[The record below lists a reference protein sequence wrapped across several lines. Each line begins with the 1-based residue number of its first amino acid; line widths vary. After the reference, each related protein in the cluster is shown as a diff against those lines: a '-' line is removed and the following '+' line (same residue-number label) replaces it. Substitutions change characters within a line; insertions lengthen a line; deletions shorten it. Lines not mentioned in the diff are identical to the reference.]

1 MAVTS
6 TITNTVGLTMEYDD
20 KTTRNYTFTGMD
32 NTALANL
39 KAQVLQFNTTVA
51 DSTAGAPYKETF
63 ISDDGSP
70 ITKISK
76 AKYTVSEE
84 QVIYRG

>member
-6 TITNTVGLTMEYDD
+6 TTTNTIGLTFEYDD
-20 KTTRNYTFTGMD
+20 KTTRNYNFTGMD
-32 NTALANL
+32 NSALTNL
-39 KAQVLQFNTTVA
+39 KTRVLDFNNTVA
-51 DSTAGAPYKETF
+51 DQTQGAPYKETF

-76 AKYTVSEE
+76 AKYTIAEE

>member
-6 TITNTVGLTMEYDD
+6 TTTNTIGLTFEYDD
-20 KTTRNYTFTGMD
+20 KSTRNYTFTGM
-32 NTALANL
+32 TSSALAGL
-39 KAQVLQFNTTVA
+39 KAQVLQFNATVA
-51 DSTAGAPYKETF
+51 DSVSGAAYKETF

-70 ITKISK
+70 LEKISK
-76 AKYTVSEE
+76 AKYTVAEE

>member
-6 TITNTVGLTMEYDD
+6 TTTNTIGLTFEYDD
-20 KTTRNYTFTGMD
+20 KSTRNYNFTGM
-32 NTALANL
+32 TSSALAGL
-39 KAQVLQFNTTVA
+39 KAKVLQFNATVA
-51 DSTAGAPYKETF
+51 DQTAGAPYKETF

-76 AKYTVSEE
+76 AKYTVAEE

>member
-1 MAVTS
+1 MAT
-6 TITNTVGLTMEYDD
+6 TTTTTNSINLTFEYEDGA
-20 KTTRNYTFTGMD
+20 TRNYTFTDM
-32 NTALANL
+32 NSTALANL

-51 DSTAGAPYKETF
+51 DQTAGAPYKETF

-70 ITKISK
+70 IAKISK

>member
-6 TITNTVGLTMEYDD
+6 TTTNTIALTFEYED
-20 KTTRNYTFTGMD
+20 KTTRNYQFTGMTS
-32 NTALANL
+32 TALSGL

-51 DSTAGAPYKETF
+51 DATAGAPYKETF

-70 ITKISK
+70 LEKISK
-76 AKYTVSEE
+76 AKYTVAEE

>member
-6 TITNTVGLTMEYDD
+6 TTTNSISLTFEYDD
-20 KTTRNYTFTGMD
+20 KTTRNYTFTGMARS
-32 NTALANL
+32 ALAAL
-39 KAQVLQFNTTVA
+39 KAQVLQFNATVA
-51 DSTAGAPYKETF
+51 DATTGAAYKETF

-70 ITKISK
+70 LEKISK

>member
-6 TITNTVGLTMEYDD
+6 TTTNTIGLTMEYED
-20 KTTRNYTFTGMD
+20 KSTRSYTFTGMASD
-32 NTALANL
+32 KLESL
-39 KAQVLQFNTTVA
+39 KSRVLNFNTTVA
-51 DSTAGAPYKETF
+51 DETQGAPYKETF

-76 AKYTVSEE
+76 AKYTVAEE

>member
-6 TITNTVGLTMEYDD
+6 TVTNTVGLTMEYDD
-20 KTTRNYTFTGMD
+20 KSTRNYTFTGMA

-51 DSTAGAPYKETF
+51 DETAGAPYKETF
-63 ISDDGSP
+63 VSDEGSP
-70 ITKISK
+70 ISKISK
-76 AKYTVSEE
+76 AKYTVTEE

>member
-6 TITNTVGLTMEYDD
+6 TVTNAVGLTFEYED
-20 KTTRNYTFTGMD
+20 KATRNYTFTGMT

-39 KAQVLQFNTTVA
+39 KAQVLQFNATVA
-51 DSTAGAPYKETF
+51 DSVAGAAYKETF
-63 ISDDGSP
+63 VSDEGSP
-70 ITKISK
+70 ISKISK
-76 AKYTVSEE
+76 AKYTVTEE